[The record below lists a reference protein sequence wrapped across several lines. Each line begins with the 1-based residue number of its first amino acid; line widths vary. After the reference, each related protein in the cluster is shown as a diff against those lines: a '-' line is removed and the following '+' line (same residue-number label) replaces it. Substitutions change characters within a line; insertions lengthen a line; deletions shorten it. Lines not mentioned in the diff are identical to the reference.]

1 MKIRPLHDKVILKRE
16 DVEKYAHVAT
26 YEEIEENDFNLNIPR
41 YVDTFEEAEPIDV
54 VALKDEMK
62 QTDQE
67 IEAVSKELLA
77 MVDDLEVTADT
88 KDIIDA
94 LKEVL
99 G

>member
-1 MKIRPLHDKVILKRE
+1 
-16 DVEKYAHVAT
+16 
-26 YEEIEENDFNLNIPR
+26 
-41 YVDTFEEAEPIDV
+41 
-54 VALKDEMK
+54 MK

-77 MVDDLEVTADT
+77 MVDDLEVTDDT

>member
-1 MKIRPLHDKVILKRE
+1 MLRH
-16 DVEKYAHVAT
+16 

-77 MVDDLEVTADT
+77 MVDDLAVTDDT

>member
-1 MKIRPLHDKVILKRE
+1 
-16 DVEKYAHVAT
+16 VAT

-41 YVDTFEEAEPIDV
+41 YVDTFEEPEPIDV

-77 MVDDLEVTADT
+77 MVDDLAVTDDT

>member
-1 MKIRPLHDKVILKRE
+1 M
-16 DVEKYAHVAT
+16 
-26 YEEIEENDFNLNIPR
+26 
-41 YVDTFEEAEPIDV
+41 
-54 VALKDEMK
+54 ALKDEMK

-67 IEAVSKELLA
+67 IESVSKELLA
-77 MVDDLEVTADT
+77 MVDDLEVTDDT